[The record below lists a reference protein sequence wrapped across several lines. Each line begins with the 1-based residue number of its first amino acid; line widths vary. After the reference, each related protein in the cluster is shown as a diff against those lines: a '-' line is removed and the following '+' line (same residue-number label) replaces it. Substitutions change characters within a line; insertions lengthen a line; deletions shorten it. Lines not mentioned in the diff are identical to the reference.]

1 MIEIRSLRDLLR
13 LFFIF
18 RREFQLA
25 FLVTVVVAI
34 LGAFLLP
41 RQYESSARLLVKP
54 GLNNTLPIEAS
65 DRQTLVAPSTQRDPI
80 LDEEQLFTGRPI
92 ALKVAEN
99 YLRESTAK
107 PPEGLWKTFIWLLK
121 QAFEETKDG
130 LRGVLQAIGL
140 AEAQSPEERLATEL
154 LKRISVSH
162 EPGSSVMVASLRWK
176 DPAVAQRLVQ
186 VWVETYLES
195 RTASLERKSLYA
207 FYQEQTDSTGRR
219 VEQLKVQLA
228 GYLGQIGSSSVEDY
242 LHDQSNAL
250 QRMNAERFQT
260 SAEIA
265 SLSTSLSSVRQQIAG
280 MPQEVVTEESSTLN
294 PDRLDLQR
302 QLNGLIVERER
313 LLRVFLPGTEPLKQ
327 IDQNIA
333 ELRQRVNQQAEH
345 IKSSTNRAPNG
356 IVINLRQ
363 QLADGTVRLASLKA
377 QLAKQDEQIK
387 EVRGALERVMT
398 QEPEISRVMR
408 ELQVAQQNFL
418 LYADNLEK
426 ARIDRALDSSRISNI
441 AIIEQPTFNPSRVFP
456 KSLLIILLCIPAGL
470 AVGLLVIYL
479 CYLLDQRIHDGGRL
493 QARFGVPLWTTL
505 QELDDPQ
512 RDNPAFTASLYRL
525 LSQLPLER
533 IREQGLRLGLTSA
546 RHGEGCSFVA
556 GHLASLLREQGFSV
570 RLLDSAQDA
579 PPDVLVTQP
588 GEVLLVVASALAA
601 NSQAFLYLHQ
611 ADLIAVVVR
620 ARSGTVPMLESTLA
634 MLDTAFKR
642 TDGIIVNFR
651 RFEVPSRLL
660 DFLHRTRG

>member
-18 RREFQLA
+18 RREFRLA
-25 FLVTVVVAI
+25 FFVTVVVAI

-92 ALKVAEN
+92 ALKVAES
-99 YLRESTAK
+99 YLQLNAGAR
-107 PPEGLWKTFIWLLK
+107 PDGLWKTIKWQLK
-121 QAFEETKDG
+121 QALNGVKDG
-130 LRGVLQAIGL
+130 LRAILQSLGL
-140 AEAQSPEERLATEL
+140 AEAQSPEERLADEL
-154 LKRISVSH
+154 IKRMSVTH
-162 EPGSSVMVASLRWK
+162 EPGSSVMVASLRWD

-186 VWVETYLES
+186 VWVDAYLES
-195 RTASLERKSLYA
+195 RTTSLERKSLYA
-207 FYQEQTDSTGRR
+207 FYQEQTASTGRR

-228 GYLGQIGSSSVEDY
+228 GYLGRIGSSSVQDY

-250 QRMNAERFQT
+250 QRMTAERFQT

-265 SLSTSLSSVRQQIAG
+265 SLTTSLNSARQQIAAL
-280 MPQEVVTEESSTLN
+280 PQQVITEESSTLN

-333 ELRQRVNQQAEH
+333 ELRQQVNQQAEH
-345 IKSSTNRAPNG
+345 VKSSTNRAPNG
-356 IVINLRQ
+356 IVVNLKQ

-377 QLAKQDEQIK
+377 QLAEQDLQING
-387 EVRGALERVMT
+387 VRAALEKVMAE
-398 QEPEISRVMR
+398 EPEISRVMR

-426 ARIDRALDSSRISNI
+426 ARIDRALDTSRISNI

-493 QARFGVPLWTTL
+493 QARFGIPLWTTL

-512 RDNPAFTASLYRL
+512 RDDPAFIANLYRL

-556 GHLASLLREQGFSV
+556 ERLASLLRDQGFRV
-570 RLLDSAQDA
+570 RVLDSARDA
-579 PPDVLVTQP
+579 PPESVDVEP
-588 GEVLLVVASALAA
+588 GEVVLLVASALAA

-611 ADLIAVVVR
+611 ADLIALVVR

-634 MLDTAFKR
+634 LLDTAFKR

>member
-18 RREFQLA
+18 RREFRLA
-25 FLVTVVVAI
+25 FFVTVVVAI

-92 ALKVAEN
+92 ALKVAAS
-99 YLRESTAK
+99 YLQLNAGAR
-107 PPEGLWKTFIWLLK
+107 PDGLWKTIKWQLK
-121 QAFEETKDG
+121 QALNGVKDG
-130 LRGVLQAIGL
+130 LRAILQSLGL
-140 AEAQSPEERLATEL
+140 AEAQSPEERLADEL
-154 LKRISVSH
+154 IKRMSVTH
-162 EPGSSVMVASLRWK
+162 EPGSSVMVASLRWD

-186 VWVETYLES
+186 VWVDAYLES
-195 RTASLERKSLYA
+195 RTTSLERKSLYA
-207 FYQEQTDSTGRR
+207 FYQEQTASTGRR

-228 GYLGQIGSSSVEDY
+228 GYLGRIGSSSVQDY

-250 QRMNAERFQT
+250 QRMTAERFQT
-260 SAEIA
+260 STEIA
-265 SLSTSLSSVRQQIAG
+265 SLTTSLNSARQQIAAL
-280 MPQEVVTEESSTLN
+280 PQQVITEESSTLN

-333 ELRQRVNQQAEH
+333 ELRQQVNQQAEH
-345 IKSSTNRAPNG
+345 VKSSTNRAPNG
-356 IVINLRQ
+356 IVINLKQ

-377 QLAKQDEQIK
+377 QLAQQDLQING
-387 EVRGALERVMT
+387 VRAELEKVMAE
-398 QEPEISRVMR
+398 EPEISRVMR

-426 ARIDRALDSSRISNI
+426 ARIDRALDTSRISNI

-493 QARFGVPLWTTL
+493 QARFGIPLWTTL

-512 RDNPAFTASLYRL
+512 RDDPAFIANLYRL

-556 GHLASLLREQGFSV
+556 ERLASLLRDQGFRV
-570 RLLDSAQDA
+570 RVLDSARDA
-579 PPDVLVTQP
+579 PPESVDVEP
-588 GEVLLVVASALAA
+588 GEVVLLVASALAA

-611 ADLIAVVVR
+611 ADLIALVVR

-634 MLDTAFKR
+634 LLDTAFKR

>member
-1 MIEIRSLRDLLR
+1 MIEVRSLRDLLR

-25 FLVTVVVAI
+25 FVVTVVVAI

-41 RQYESSARLLVKP
+41 RQYESTARLLVKP
-54 GLNNTLPIEAS
+54 GLSNTLPIEAS

-92 ALKVAEN
+92 ALKVAES
-99 YLRESTAK
+99 YLQENTARS
-107 PPEGLWKTFIWLLK
+107 PEGWWQTVKSQIRQLL
-121 QAFEETKDG
+121 AGLKDS
-130 LRGVLQAIGL
+130 LRAVLQALGL

-154 LKRISVSH
+154 IKRLSIGH
-162 EPGSSVMVASLRWK
+162 EPGSSVMVASLRWD

-186 VWVETYLES
+186 VWVNTYLEV
-195 RTASLERKSLYA
+195 RAASLERKSLYA
-207 FYQEQTDSTGRR
+207 FYQEQTATTGRR
-219 VEQLKVQLA
+219 VEQLKAQLA
-228 GYLGQIGSSSVEDY
+228 GHLSRIGSSSVEDY
-242 LHDQSNAL
+242 LHDQSNTL

-260 SAEIA
+260 SAEI
-265 SLSTSLSSVRQQIAG
+265 TSLATSLISARQQIAG
-280 MPQEVVTEESSTLN
+280 MPQQVVTEESSTLN
-294 PDRLDLQR
+294 PDRLDMQR

-333 ELRQRVNQQAEH
+333 ELRQQLSQQAEH
-345 IKSSTNRAPNG
+345 VKSSTNRAPNG
-356 IVINLRQ
+356 IVVNLKQ
-363 QLADGTVRLASLKA
+363 QVADGTVRLASLKA
-377 QLAKQDEQIK
+377 QLAKQDQQIK
-387 EVRGALERVMT
+387 EVRADLEQVMA
-398 QEPEISRVMR
+398 QEPEVSRVMR

-456 KSLLIILLCIPAGL
+456 KSLLIILLCLPTGL

-479 CYLLDQRIHDGGRL
+479 CYLLDQRIHDGGRI
-493 QARFGVPLWTTL
+493 QARFGIPLWTTL
-505 QELDDPQ
+505 QQLETPQ
-512 RDNPAFTASLYRL
+512 PGDPAFTASLYRL

-533 IREQGLRLGLTSA
+533 IREQGLKVGLTSS

-556 GHLASLLREQGFSV
+556 ERLATLLREQGFTV
-570 RLLDSAQDA
+570 RILDSANE
-579 PPDVLVTQP
+579 PPPQALQALP
-588 GEVLLVVASALAA
+588 GEVILLVASALLA
-601 NSQAFLYLHQ
+601 NSQAFLYLHH
-611 ADLIAVVVR
+611 ADLIALVVK
-620 ARSGTVPMLESTLA
+620 ARSGTVPMLESSLA

>member
-18 RREFQLA
+18 RREFRLA
-25 FLVTVVVAI
+25 FFVTVVVAI

-92 ALKVAEN
+92 ALKVAES
-99 YLRESTAK
+99 YLRLSASAR
-107 PPEGLWKTFIWLLK
+107 PEDLWKAIKWEFK
-121 QAFEETKDG
+121 QILNGVKDG
-130 LRGVLQAIGL
+130 LRAILQSLGL
-140 AEAQSPEERLATEL
+140 AEAQSPEERLADEL
-154 LKRISVSH
+154 LKRMSVTH
-162 EPGSSVMVASLRWK
+162 EPGSSVMVASLRWD
-176 DPAVAQRLVQ
+176 DPAVAQRLLQ
-186 VWVETYLES
+186 VWVDAYLES

-207 FYQEQTDSTGRR
+207 FYQEQVASTGRR
-219 VEQLKVQLA
+219 VEQLKTQLA
-228 GYLGQIGSSSVEDY
+228 GYLSRIGSSSVQDY
-242 LHDQSNAL
+242 LHDQSNTL
-250 QRMNAERFQT
+250 QRMTAERFQT

-265 SLSTSLSSVRQQIAG
+265 SLNTSLATARQQIAAL
-280 MPQEVVTEESSTLN
+280 PQQVVTEESSTLN

-333 ELRQRVNQQAEH
+333 ELRQRVSQQAEH
-345 IKSSTNRAPNG
+345 VKSSTNRAPNG
-356 IVINLRQ
+356 IVINLKQ

-377 QLAKQDEQIK
+377 QLAQQELQIN
-387 EVRGALERVMT
+387 EVRADLDKVMAE
-398 QEPEISRVMR
+398 EPEISRVMR

-456 KSLLIILLCIPAGL
+456 KSLLIILLCLPAGL

-493 QARFGVPLWTTL
+493 QARFGIPLWTTL

-512 RDNPAFTASLYRL
+512 RDDPAFIANLYRL

-556 GHLASLLREQGFSV
+556 ERLASLLRDQGFRV
-570 RLLDSAQDA
+570 RVLDSARDA
-579 PPDVLVTQP
+579 PPTSVEVEP
-588 GEVLLVVASALAA
+588 GEVVLLVASALAA

-611 ADLIAVVVR
+611 ADLITLVVR
-620 ARSGTVPMLESTLA
+620 ARASTVPMLESTLA

>member
-18 RREFQLA
+18 RREFRLA
-25 FLVTVVVAI
+25 FFVTVVVAI

-92 ALKVAEN
+92 ALKVAES
-99 YLRESTAK
+99 YLQLNAGAR
-107 PPEGLWKTFIWLLK
+107 PDGLWKTIKWQLK
-121 QAFEETKDG
+121 QAFNEVKDG
-130 LRGVLQAIGL
+130 LRAVLQSLGL
-140 AEAQSPEERLATEL
+140 AEAQSPAERLAGEL
-154 LKRISVSH
+154 IKRLNVTH
-162 EPGSSVMVASLRWK
+162 EPGSSVMVASLRWD
-176 DPAVAQRLVQ
+176 DPAVAQRLLQ
-186 VWVETYLES
+186 VWVDAYLES

-207 FYQEQTDSTGRR
+207 FYQEQTASTGSR

-228 GYLGQIGSSSVEDY
+228 GYLGRIGSSSVQDY
-242 LHDQSNAL
+242 LRDQSNAL
-250 QRMNAERFQT
+250 QRMTAERFQT

-265 SLSTSLSSVRQQIAG
+265 SLSTSLNSARQQIAAL
-280 MPQEVVTEESSTLN
+280 PQRVITEESSTLN

-302 QLNGLIVERER
+302 QLNGLLVERER
-313 LLRVFLPGTEPLKQ
+313 LLRVFLPGTEPLRQ

-333 ELRQRVNQQAEH
+333 ELRQQVNQQAEH
-345 IKSSTNRAPNG
+345 VKSSTNRAPNS
-356 IVINLRQ
+356 IVVSLRQ

-377 QLAKQDEQIK
+377 QLAQQDLQING
-387 EVRGALERVMT
+387 VRTELEKVMAE
-398 QEPEISRVMR
+398 EPEISRVMR

-456 KSLLIILLCIPAGL
+456 KSLLIILLCLPAGL

-493 QARFGVPLWTTL
+493 QARFGIPLWTTL
-505 QELDDPQ
+505 QELDDPG
-512 RDNPAFTASLYRL
+512 RDDPAFTASLYRL

-556 GHLASLLREQGFSV
+556 ERLATLLREQGFSV
-570 RLLDSAQDA
+570 RLLDSAEEA
-579 PPDVLVTQP
+579 PPTVLVTQP
-588 GEVLLVVASALAA
+588 GEVVLLVASALAA

-611 ADLIAVVVR
+611 ADLIALVVR
-620 ARSGTVPMLESTLA
+620 ARSGTVPVLESTLA

>member
-18 RREFQLA
+18 RREFRLA
-25 FLVTVVVAI
+25 FFVTVVVAI

-92 ALKVAEN
+92 ALKVAAS
-99 YLRESTAK
+99 YLQLNAGAR
-107 PPEGLWKTFIWLLK
+107 PDGLWKTIKWQLK
-121 QAFEETKDG
+121 QALNGVKDG
-130 LRGVLQAIGL
+130 LRAILQSLGL
-140 AEAQSPEERLATEL
+140 AEAQSPEERLADEL
-154 LKRISVSH
+154 IKRMSVTH
-162 EPGSSVMVASLRWK
+162 EPGSSVMVASLRWD

-186 VWVETYLES
+186 VWVDAYLES
-195 RTASLERKSLYA
+195 RTTSLERKSLYA
-207 FYQEQTDSTGRR
+207 FYQEQTASTGRR

-228 GYLGQIGSSSVEDY
+228 GYLGRIGSSSVQDY

-250 QRMNAERFQT
+250 QRMTAERFQT
-260 SAEIA
+260 STEIA
-265 SLSTSLSSVRQQIAG
+265 SLTTSLNSARQQIAAL
-280 MPQEVVTEESSTLN
+280 PQQVITEESSTLN

-302 QLNGLIVERER
+302 QLNGLVVERER

-333 ELRQRVNQQAEH
+333 ELRQQVNQQAEH
-345 IKSSTNRAPNG
+345 VKSSTNRAPNG
-356 IVINLRQ
+356 IVINLKQ

-377 QLAKQDEQIK
+377 QLAQQDLQING
-387 EVRGALERVMT
+387 VRAELEKVMAE
-398 QEPEISRVMR
+398 EPEISRVMR

-426 ARIDRALDSSRISNI
+426 ARIDRALDTSRISNI

-493 QARFGVPLWTTL
+493 QARFGIPLWTTL

-512 RDNPAFTASLYRL
+512 RDDPAFIANLYRL

-556 GHLASLLREQGFSV
+556 ERLASLLRDQGFRV
-570 RLLDSAQDA
+570 RVLDSARDA
-579 PPDVLVTQP
+579 PPESVDVEP
-588 GEVLLVVASALAA
+588 GEVVLLVASALAA

-611 ADLIAVVVR
+611 ADLIALVVR

-634 MLDTAFKR
+634 LLDTAFKR

>member
-18 RREFQLA
+18 RREFRLA
-25 FLVTVVVAI
+25 FFLTVVVAI

-92 ALKVAEN
+92 ALKVAES
-99 YLRESTAK
+99 YLRLSASAR
-107 PPEGLWKTFIWLLK
+107 PEDLWKAIKWEFK
-121 QAFEETKDG
+121 QILNGVKDG
-130 LRGVLQAIGL
+130 LRAILQSLGL
-140 AEAQSPEERLATEL
+140 AEAQSPEERLADEL
-154 LKRISVSH
+154 LKRMSVTH
-162 EPGSSVMVASLRWK
+162 EPGSSVMVASLRWD
-176 DPAVAQRLVQ
+176 DPAVAQRLLQ
-186 VWVETYLES
+186 VWVDAYLES

-207 FYQEQTDSTGRR
+207 FYQEQVASTGRR
-219 VEQLKVQLA
+219 VEQLKTQLA
-228 GYLGQIGSSSVEDY
+228 GYLSRIGSSSVQDY
-242 LHDQSNAL
+242 LHDQSNTL
-250 QRMNAERFQT
+250 QRMTAERFQT

-265 SLSTSLSSVRQQIAG
+265 SLNISLATARQQIAAL
-280 MPQEVVTEESSTLN
+280 PQQVVTEESSTLN

-333 ELRQRVNQQAEH
+333 ELRQRVSQQAEH
-345 IKSSTNRAPNG
+345 VKSSTNRAPNG
-356 IVINLRQ
+356 IVINLKQ

-377 QLAKQDEQIK
+377 QLAQQELQIN
-387 EVRGALERVMT
+387 EVRADLDKVMAE
-398 QEPEISRVMR
+398 EPEISRVMR

-456 KSLLIILLCIPAGL
+456 KSLLIILLCLPAGL

-493 QARFGVPLWTTL
+493 QARFGIALWTTL

-512 RDNPAFTASLYRL
+512 RDDPAFIANLYRL

-556 GHLASLLREQGFSV
+556 ERLASLLRDQGFRV
-570 RLLDSAQDA
+570 RVLDSARDA
-579 PPDVLVTQP
+579 PPTSVEVEP
-588 GEVLLVVASALAA
+588 GEVVLLVASALAA

-611 ADLIAVVVR
+611 ADLITLVVR
-620 ARSGTVPMLESTLA
+620 ARASTVPMLESTLA

>member
-1 MIEIRSLRDLLR
+1 MIEVRSLRDLLR

-25 FLVTVVVAI
+25 FVVTVVVAI

-41 RQYESSARLLVKP
+41 RQYESTARLLVKP
-54 GLNNTLPIEAS
+54 GLSNTLPIEAS

-92 ALKVAEN
+92 ALKVAES
-99 YLRESTAK
+99 YLQESAAR
-107 PPEGLWKTFIWLLK
+107 PPEGWWQTVKSQIRQLL
-121 QAFEETKDG
+121 AGLKDS
-130 LRGVLQAIGL
+130 LRSVLQALGL

-154 LKRISVSH
+154 IKRLSIGH
-162 EPGSSVMVASLRWK
+162 ESGSSVMVASLRWD

-186 VWVETYLES
+186 VWVNTYLEA
-195 RTASLERKSLYA
+195 RAASLERKSLYA
-207 FYQEQTDSTGRR
+207 FYQEQTATTGRR
-219 VEQLKVQLA
+219 VEQLKAQLA
-228 GYLGQIGSSSVEDY
+228 GHLSRIGSSSVEDY
-242 LHDQSNAL
+242 LHDQSNTL

-265 SLSTSLSSVRQQIAG
+265 SLSTSLISARQQIAG
-280 MPQEVVTEESSTLN
+280 MPQQVVTEESSTLN
-294 PDRLDLQR
+294 PDRLDMQR

-333 ELRQRVNQQAEH
+333 ELRQQLSQQAEH
-345 IKSSTNRAPNG
+345 VKSSTNRAPNG
-356 IVINLRQ
+356 IVVNLKQ
-363 QLADGTVRLASLKA
+363 QVADGTVRLASLKA
-377 QLAKQDEQIK
+377 QLAKQDQQIK
-387 EVRGALERVMT
+387 EVRADLEQVIA

-456 KSLLIILLCIPAGL
+456 KSLLIILLCLPVGL

-479 CYLLDQRIHDGGRL
+479 CYLLDQRIHDGGRI
-493 QARFGVPLWTTL
+493 QARFGIPLWTTL
-505 QELDDPQ
+505 QQLENPQLDD
-512 RDNPAFTASLYRL
+512 PAFTASLYRL

-533 IREQGLRLGLTSA
+533 IREQGLKVGLTSS

-556 GHLASLLREQGFSV
+556 ERLATLLREQGFTV
-570 RLLDSAQDA
+570 RILDSANE
-579 PPDVLVTQP
+579 PPPQALQALR
-588 GEVLLVVASALAA
+588 GEVILLVASALLA
-601 NSQAFLYLHQ
+601 NSQAFLYLHH
-611 ADLIAVVVR
+611 ADLIALVVR
-620 ARSGTVPMLESTLA
+620 ARSGTVPMLESSLA

>member
-18 RREFQLA
+18 RREFRLA
-25 FLVTVVVAI
+25 FCVTVVVAI

-92 ALKVAEN
+92 ALKVAES
-99 YLRESTAK
+99 YLQLSVGA
-107 PPEGLWKTFIWLLK
+107 PPEGLWKTLKWQLK
-121 QAFEETKDG
+121 QSLSELKDG
-130 LRGVLQAIGL
+130 LRTVLQSLGL
-140 AEAQSPEERLATEL
+140 VEAQSPAERLADEL
-154 LKRISVSH
+154 IKRMSVSH
-162 EPGSSVMVASLRWK
+162 EPGSSVMVASLRWD

-186 VWVETYLES
+186 VWVDTYLES
-195 RTASLERKSLYA
+195 RTTSLERKSLYA
-207 FYQEQTDSTGRR
+207 FYQEQVASTGRR
-219 VEQLKVQLA
+219 VEQLKTQLA
-228 GYLGQIGSSSVEDY
+228 GYLGRMGSSSVEDY

-250 QRMNAERFQT
+250 QRMTADRLQT
-260 SAEIA
+260 SVEIA
-265 SLSTSLSSVRQQIAG
+265 SLTTSLNSARQQIAAL
-280 MPQEVVTEESSTLN
+280 PQQVVTEESSTLN

-333 ELRQRVNQQAEH
+333 ELRQQVNQQAEH
-345 IKSSTNRAPNG
+345 VKSSTNRAPNG
-356 IVINLRQ
+356 IVVNLKQ
-363 QLADGTVRLASLKA
+363 QLADGIVRLASLKA
-377 QLAKQDEQIK
+377 QLAQQELQIK
-387 EVRGALERVMT
+387 GVRADLEKVMAE
-398 QEPEISRVMR
+398 EPEISRVMR

-493 QARFGVPLWTTL
+493 QARFGIPLWTTL

-512 RDNPAFTASLYRL
+512 RDDPAFTASLYRL

-556 GHLASLLREQGFSV
+556 ARLATLLREQGFGV

-579 PPDVLVTQP
+579 PPEVVATQP
-588 GEVLLVVASALAA
+588 GEVVLLVASALAA

-611 ADLIAVVVR
+611 ADLIALVVR

>member
-18 RREFQLA
+18 RREFRLA
-25 FLVTVVVAI
+25 FFVTVVVAI

-92 ALKVAEN
+92 ALKVAAS
-99 YLRESTAK
+99 YLQLNAGAR
-107 PPEGLWKTFIWLLK
+107 PDGLWKTIKWQLK
-121 QAFEETKDG
+121 QALNGVKDG
-130 LRGVLQAIGL
+130 LRAILQSLGL
-140 AEAQSPEERLATEL
+140 AEAQSPEERLADEL
-154 LKRISVSH
+154 IKRMSVTH
-162 EPGSSVMVASLRWK
+162 EPGSSVMVASLRWD

-186 VWVETYLES
+186 VWVDAYLES
-195 RTASLERKSLYA
+195 RTTSLERKSLYA
-207 FYQEQTDSTGRR
+207 FYQEQTASTGRR

-228 GYLGQIGSSSVEDY
+228 GYLGRIGSSSVQDY

-250 QRMNAERFQT
+250 QRMTAERFQT

-265 SLSTSLSSVRQQIAG
+265 SLTTSLSSARQQIAAL
-280 MPQEVVTEESSTLN
+280 PQQVITEESSTLN

-333 ELRQRVNQQAEH
+333 ELRQQVNQQAEH
-345 IKSSTNRAPNG
+345 VKSSTNRAPNG
-356 IVINLRQ
+356 IVVNLKQ

-377 QLAKQDEQIK
+377 QLAQQDLQING
-387 EVRGALERVMT
+387 VRAELEKVMAE
-398 QEPEISRVMR
+398 EPEISRVMR

-426 ARIDRALDSSRISNI
+426 ARIDRALDTSRISNI

-493 QARFGVPLWTTL
+493 QARFGIPLWTTL

-512 RDNPAFTASLYRL
+512 CDDPAFIANLYRL

-556 GHLASLLREQGFSV
+556 ERLASLLRDQGFRV
-570 RLLDSAQDA
+570 RVLDSARDA
-579 PPDVLVTQP
+579 PPESVDVEP
-588 GEVLLVVASALAA
+588 GEVVLLVASALAA

-611 ADLIAVVVR
+611 ADLIALVVR

-634 MLDTAFKR
+634 LLDTAFKR

>member
-18 RREFQLA
+18 RREFRLA
-25 FLVTVVVAI
+25 FFVTVVVAI

-41 RQYESSARLLVKP
+41 RQYESTARLLVKP

-92 ALKVAEN
+92 ALRVAES
-99 YLRESTAK
+99 YLQLSAGAR
-107 PPEGLWKTFIWLLK
+107 PDGLWKTIKWQFK
-121 QAFEETKDG
+121 QALNAVKDG
-130 LRGVLQAIGL
+130 LRVVLQSLGL
-140 AEAQSPEERLATEL
+140 AEAQSPAERLAGEL
-154 LKRISVSH
+154 IKRLSVTH
-162 EPGSSVMVASLRWK
+162 EPGSSVMVASLRWD

-186 VWVETYLES
+186 VWVDAYLES
-195 RTASLERKSLYA
+195 RTTSLERKSLYA
-207 FYQEQTDSTGRR
+207 FYQEQATSTGRR

-228 GYLGQIGSSSVEDY
+228 GYLGRIGSSSVQDY

-250 QRMNAERFQT
+250 QRMTAERFQT

-265 SLSTSLSSVRQQIAG
+265 SLTTSLNSARQQIAAL
-280 MPQEVVTEESSTLN
+280 PQQVITEESSTLN

-333 ELRQRVNQQAEH
+333 ELRQQVNQQAEH
-345 IKSSTNRAPNG
+345 VKSSTNRAPNS
-356 IVINLRQ
+356 IVVNLRQ

-377 QLAKQDEQIK
+377 QLAQQDLQING
-387 EVRGALERVMT
+387 VRAELEKVMAE
-398 QEPEISRVMR
+398 EPEISRVMR

-505 QELDDPQ
+505 QELDDPR
-512 RDNPAFTASLYRL
+512 RDDPAFTASLYRL

-556 GHLASLLREQGFSV
+556 ERLAALLRDQGFSV

-579 PPDVLVTQP
+579 PPEVVAPQP
-588 GEVLLVVASALAA
+588 GEVVLLVASALAA

-611 ADLIAVVVR
+611 ADLIALVVR

>member
-18 RREFQLA
+18 RREFRLA
-25 FLVTVVVAI
+25 FVVTVVVAI

-41 RQYESSARLLVKP
+41 RQYESSARMLVKP

-92 ALKVAEN
+92 ALRVAES
-99 YLRESTAK
+99 YLQLSAGAR
-107 PPEGLWKTFIWLLK
+107 PEGLWKTIKWQFK
-121 QAFEETKDG
+121 QAANAVKDG
-130 LRGVLQAIGL
+130 LRAVLQSLGL
-140 AEAQSPEERLATEL
+140 AEAQSPAERLAAEL
-154 LKRISVSH
+154 IKRLSVTH
-162 EPGSSVMVASLRWK
+162 EPGSSVMVASLRWD
-176 DPAVAQRLVQ
+176 DPAVAQQLVKA
-186 VWVETYLES
+186 WVDAYLES
-195 RTASLERKSLYA
+195 RAASLERKSLYA
-207 FYQEQTDSTGRR
+207 FYQEQTASTGSR
-219 VEQLKVQLA
+219 VEQLKGQLA
-228 GYLGQIGSSSVEDY
+228 GYLGRIGSSSVQDY
-242 LHDQSNAL
+242 LHDQSNTL
-250 QRMNAERFQT
+250 QRMTAERFQT
-260 SAEIA
+260 YAEIA
-265 SLSTSLSSVRQQIAG
+265 SLTTSLSSARQQIAAL
-280 MPQEVVTEESSTLN
+280 PQQVITEESSTLN

-302 QLNGLIVERER
+302 QLNGLLVERER

-333 ELRQRVNQQAEH
+333 ELRQQVNRQTEH
-345 IKSSTNRAPNG
+345 VNSSTNRAPNG
-356 IVINLRQ
+356 IVVNLRQ
-363 QLADGTVRLASLKA
+363 QLADGTVRLASLKV
-377 QLAKQDEQIK
+377 QLAEQDSQIK
-387 EVRGALERVMT
+387 GVRAELEKAMA

-493 QARFGVPLWTTL
+493 QARFGIPLWTTL
-505 QELDDPQ
+505 QELEDPRRDD
-512 RDNPAFTASLYRL
+512 PAFTASLYRL

-556 GHLASLLREQGFSV
+556 ERLATLLRAQGFSV
-570 RLLDSAQDA
+570 RLLDRAGEA
-579 PPDVLVTQP
+579 PPDVVATQP
-588 GEVLLVVASALAA
+588 GEVVLLVASALAA
-601 NSQAFLYLHQ
+601 NSQAFLHLHQ
-611 ADLIAVVVR
+611 ADLIALVVR

>member
-1 MIEIRSLRDLLR
+1 MIEVRSLRDLLR

-25 FLVTVVVAI
+25 FVVTVVVAI

-41 RQYESSARLLVKP
+41 RQYESTARLLVKP
-54 GLNNTLPIEAS
+54 GLSNTLPIEAS

-92 ALKVAEN
+92 ALKVAES
-99 YLRESTAK
+99 YLQESAAR
-107 PPEGLWKTFIWLLK
+107 PPEGWWQTVKSQIRQLL
-121 QAFEETKDG
+121 AGLKDS
-130 LRGVLQAIGL
+130 LRSVLQALGL

-154 LKRISVSH
+154 IKRLSIGH
-162 EPGSSVMVASLRWK
+162 ESGSSVMVASLRWD

-186 VWVETYLES
+186 VWVNTYLEA
-195 RTASLERKSLYA
+195 RAASLERKSLYA
-207 FYQEQTDSTGRR
+207 FYQEQTATTGRR
-219 VEQLKVQLA
+219 VEQLKAQLA
-228 GYLGQIGSSSVEDY
+228 GHLSRIGSSSVEDY
-242 LHDQSNAL
+242 LHDQSNTL

-265 SLSTSLSSVRQQIAG
+265 SLSTSLISARQQIAG
-280 MPQEVVTEESSTLN
+280 MPQQVVTEESSTLN
-294 PDRLDLQR
+294 PDRLDMQR

-333 ELRQRVNQQAEH
+333 ELRQQLSQQAEH
-345 IKSSTNRAPNG
+345 VKSSTNRAPNG
-356 IVINLRQ
+356 IVVNLKQ
-363 QLADGTVRLASLKA
+363 QVADGTVRLASLKA
-377 QLAKQDEQIK
+377 QLAKQDQQIK
-387 EVRGALERVMT
+387 EVRADLEQVIA

-456 KSLLIILLCIPAGL
+456 KSLLIILLCLPAGL

-479 CYLLDQRIHDGGRL
+479 CYLLDQRIHDGGRI
-493 QARFGVPLWTTL
+493 QARFGIPLWTTL
-505 QELDDPQ
+505 QQLENPQLDD
-512 RDNPAFTASLYRL
+512 PAFTASLYRL

-533 IREQGLRLGLTSA
+533 IREQGLKVGLTSS

-556 GHLASLLREQGFSV
+556 ERLATLLREQGFTV
-570 RLLDSAQDA
+570 RILDSANE
-579 PPDVLVTQP
+579 PPPQALQALR
-588 GEVLLVVASALAA
+588 GEVILLVASALLA
-601 NSQAFLYLHQ
+601 NSQAFLYLHH
-611 ADLIAVVVR
+611 ADLIALVVR
-620 ARSGTVPMLESTLA
+620 ARSGTVPMLESSLA

>member
-1 MIEIRSLRDLLR
+1 MIEVRSLRDLLR

-25 FLVTVVVAI
+25 FVVTVVVAI

-41 RQYESSARLLVKP
+41 RQYESTARLLVKP
-54 GLNNTLPIEAS
+54 GLSNTLPIEAS

-92 ALKVAEN
+92 ALKVAES
-99 YLRESTAK
+99 YLQESAAR
-107 PPEGLWKTFIWLLK
+107 PPEGWWQTAKSQIRQLL
-121 QAFEETKDG
+121 AGLKDS
-130 LRGVLQAIGL
+130 LRSVLQALGL

-154 LKRISVSH
+154 IKRLSIGH
-162 EPGSSVMVASLRWK
+162 ESGSSVMVASLRWD

-186 VWVETYLES
+186 VWVNTYLEA
-195 RTASLERKSLYA
+195 RAASLERKSLYA
-207 FYQEQTDSTGRR
+207 FYQEQTATTGRR
-219 VEQLKVQLA
+219 VEQLKAQLT
-228 GYLGQIGSSSVEDY
+228 GHLSRIGSSSVEDY
-242 LHDQSNAL
+242 LHDQSNTL

-265 SLSTSLSSVRQQIAG
+265 SLATSLISARQQIAG
-280 MPQEVVTEESSTLN
+280 MPQQVVTEESSTLN
-294 PDRLDLQR
+294 PDRLDMQR

-313 LLRVFLPGTEPLKQ
+313 LLRVFLPGTEPLKH

-333 ELRQRVNQQAEH
+333 ELRQQLSQQAEH
-345 IKSSTNRAPNG
+345 VKSSTNRAPNG
-356 IVINLRQ
+356 IVVNLKQ
-363 QLADGTVRLASLKA
+363 QVADGTVRLASLKA
-377 QLAKQDEQIK
+377 QLAKQDQQIK
-387 EVRGALERVMT
+387 EVRADLEQVMA

-456 KSLLIILLCIPAGL
+456 KSLLIILLCLPAGL

-479 CYLLDQRIHDGGRL
+479 CYLLDQRIHDGGRI
-493 QARFGVPLWTTL
+493 QARFGIPLWTTL
-505 QELDDPQ
+505 QQLENPQ
-512 RDNPAFTASLYRL
+512 LGDPAFTASLYRL

-533 IREQGLRLGLTSA
+533 IREQGLKVGLTSS

-556 GHLASLLREQGFSV
+556 ERLATLLREQGFTV
-570 RLLDSAQDA
+570 RILDSANE
-579 PPDVLVTQP
+579 PPPQALQALP
-588 GEVLLVVASALAA
+588 GEVILLVASALLA
-601 NSQAFLYLHQ
+601 NSQAFLYLHH
-611 ADLIAVVVR
+611 ADLIALVVR
-620 ARSGTVPMLESTLA
+620 ARSGTVPMLESSLA

>member
-18 RREFQLA
+18 RREFRLA
-25 FLVTVVVAI
+25 FFVTVVVAI

-92 ALKVAEN
+92 ALKVAES
-99 YLRESTAK
+99 YLRLSASAR
-107 PPEGLWKTFIWLLK
+107 PEDLWKAIKWEFK
-121 QAFEETKDG
+121 QILNGVKDG
-130 LRGVLQAIGL
+130 LRAILQSLGL
-140 AEAQSPEERLATEL
+140 AEAQSPEERLADEL
-154 LKRISVSH
+154 LKRMSVTH
-162 EPGSSVMVASLRWK
+162 EPGSSVMVASLRWD
-176 DPAVAQRLVQ
+176 DPAVAQRLLQ
-186 VWVETYLES
+186 VWVDAYLES

-207 FYQEQTDSTGRR
+207 FYQEQVASTGRR
-219 VEQLKVQLA
+219 VEQLKTQLA
-228 GYLGQIGSSSVEDY
+228 GYLSRIGSSSVQDY
-242 LHDQSNAL
+242 LHDQSNTL
-250 QRMNAERFQT
+250 QRMTAERFQT

-265 SLSTSLSSVRQQIAG
+265 SLNISLATARQQIAAL
-280 MPQEVVTEESSTLN
+280 PQQVVTEESSTLN

-333 ELRQRVNQQAEH
+333 ELRQRVSQQAEH
-345 IKSSTNRAPNG
+345 VKSSTNRAPNG
-356 IVINLRQ
+356 IVINLKQ

-377 QLAKQDEQIK
+377 QLAQQELQIN
-387 EVRGALERVMT
+387 EVRADLDKVMAE
-398 QEPEISRVMR
+398 EPEISRVMR

-456 KSLLIILLCIPAGL
+456 KSLLIILLCLPAGL

-493 QARFGVPLWTTL
+493 QARFGIALWTTL

-512 RDNPAFTASLYRL
+512 RDDPAFIANLYRL

-556 GHLASLLREQGFSV
+556 ERLASLLRDQGFRV
-570 RLLDSAQDA
+570 RVLDSARDA
-579 PPDVLVTQP
+579 PPTSVEVEP
-588 GEVLLVVASALAA
+588 GEVVLLVASALAA

-611 ADLIAVVVR
+611 ADLITLVVR
-620 ARSGTVPMLESTLA
+620 ARASTVPMLESTLA

>member
-18 RREFQLA
+18 RREFRLA
-25 FLVTVVVAI
+25 FFVTVVVAI

-92 ALKVAEN
+92 ALKVAAS
-99 YLRESTAK
+99 YLQLNAGAR
-107 PPEGLWKTFIWLLK
+107 PDGLWKTIKWQLK
-121 QAFEETKDG
+121 QALNGVKDG
-130 LRGVLQAIGL
+130 LRAILQSLGL
-140 AEAQSPEERLATEL
+140 AEAQSPEERLADEL
-154 LKRISVSH
+154 IKRMSVTH
-162 EPGSSVMVASLRWK
+162 EPGSSVMVASLRWD

-186 VWVETYLES
+186 VWVDAYLES
-195 RTASLERKSLYA
+195 RTTSLERKSLYA
-207 FYQEQTDSTGRR
+207 FYQEQTASTGRR

-228 GYLGQIGSSSVEDY
+228 GYLGRIGSSSVQDY

-250 QRMNAERFQT
+250 QRMTAERFQT
-260 SAEIA
+260 STEIA
-265 SLSTSLSSVRQQIAG
+265 SLTTSLNSARQQIAAL
-280 MPQEVVTEESSTLN
+280 PQQVITEESSTLN

-333 ELRQRVNQQAEH
+333 ELRQQVNQQAEH
-345 IKSSTNRAPNG
+345 VKSSTNRAPNG
-356 IVINLRQ
+356 IVVNLKQ

-377 QLAKQDEQIK
+377 QLAQQDLQING
-387 EVRGALERVMT
+387 VRAELEKVMAE
-398 QEPEISRVMR
+398 EPEISRVMR

-426 ARIDRALDSSRISNI
+426 ARIDRALDTSRISNI

-493 QARFGVPLWTTL
+493 QARFGIPLWTTL

-512 RDNPAFTASLYRL
+512 RDDPAFIANLYRL

-556 GHLASLLREQGFSV
+556 ERLASLLRDQGFRV
-570 RLLDSAQDA
+570 RVLDSARDA
-579 PPDVLVTQP
+579 PPESVDVEP
-588 GEVLLVVASALAA
+588 GEVVLLVASALAA

-611 ADLIAVVVR
+611 ADLIALVVR

-634 MLDTAFKR
+634 LLDTAFKR

>member
-1 MIEIRSLRDLLR
+1 MIEVRSLRDLLR

-25 FLVTVVVAI
+25 FIVTVVVAI

-41 RQYESSARLLVKP
+41 RQYESTARLLVKP
-54 GLNNTLPIEAS
+54 GLSNTLPIEAS

-92 ALKVAEN
+92 ALKVAES
-99 YLRESTAK
+99 YLQESTAR
-107 PPEGLWKTFIWLLK
+107 PPEGWWKTIKAQIKQLL
-121 QAFEETKDG
+121 AGLKDG
-130 LRGVLQAIGL
+130 LRAILQTLGL

-154 LKRISVSH
+154 IKRLSIGH
-162 EPGSSVMVASLRWK
+162 EPGSSVMVATLRWD
-176 DPAVAQRLVQ
+176 DPAVAQRLIQ
-186 VWVETYLES
+186 VWVNAYLDS
-195 RTASLERKSLYA
+195 RAASLERKSLYA
-207 FYQEQTDSTGRR
+207 FYQEQTATTGRR
-219 VEQLKVQLA
+219 LEQLKAQLA
-228 GYLGQIGSSSVEDY
+228 AHLSRIGSSSVEDY

-250 QRMNAERFQT
+250 QRMNTERFQT

-265 SLSTSLSSVRQQIAG
+265 SLTTSLASARQQIAG
-280 MPQEVVTEESSTLN
+280 MPQQVVTEESSTLN

-333 ELRQRVNQQAEH
+333 ELRSQVNQQAEH
-345 IKSSTNRAPNG
+345 VKSSTNRAPNG

-363 QLADGTVRLASLKA
+363 QVADGTVRLASLKA
-377 QLAKQDEQIK
+377 QLAKQDQQIK
-387 EVRGALERVMT
+387 EVRADLEQVMA

-456 KSLLIILLCIPAGL
+456 KSLLIILLCLPAGL

-479 CYLLDQRIHDGGRL
+479 CYLLDQRIHDGGGI
-493 QARFGVPLWTTL
+493 QARFGIPLWTTL
-505 QELDDPQ
+505 QQLKNPQ
-512 RDNPAFTASLYRL
+512 LGDPAFTASLYRL

-533 IREQGLRLGLTSA
+533 IREQGLKVGLTSS

-556 GHLASLLREQGFSV
+556 ERLAALLCEQGFTV
-570 RLLDSAQDA
+570 RILDSTNEA
-579 PPDVLVTQP
+579 PPQALQAQP
-588 GEVLLVVASALAA
+588 GEVILLVASALLA
-601 NSQAFLYLHQ
+601 NRQAFLYLHH
-611 ADLIAVVVR
+611 ADLIALVVR
-620 ARSGTVPMLESTLA
+620 ARSGTVPMLESSLA

>member
-18 RREFQLA
+18 RREFRLA
-25 FLVTVVVAI
+25 FFVTVVVAI

-92 ALKVAEN
+92 ALKVAAS
-99 YLRESTAK
+99 YLQLNAGAR
-107 PPEGLWKTFIWLLK
+107 PDGLWKTIKWQLK
-121 QAFEETKDG
+121 QVLNGVKDG
-130 LRGVLQAIGL
+130 LRAILQSLGL
-140 AEAQSPEERLATEL
+140 AEAQSPEERLADEL
-154 LKRISVSH
+154 IKRMSVTH
-162 EPGSSVMVASLRWK
+162 EPGSSVMVASLRWD

-186 VWVETYLES
+186 VWVDAYLES
-195 RTASLERKSLYA
+195 RTTSLERKSLYA
-207 FYQEQTDSTGRR
+207 FYQEQTASTGRR

-228 GYLGQIGSSSVEDY
+228 GYLGRIGSSSVQDY

-250 QRMNAERFQT
+250 QRMTAERFQT

-265 SLSTSLSSVRQQIAG
+265 SLTTSLSSARQQIAAL
-280 MPQEVVTEESSTLN
+280 PQQVITEESSTLN

-333 ELRQRVNQQAEH
+333 ELRQQVNQQAEH
-345 IKSSTNRAPNG
+345 VKSSTNRAPNG
-356 IVINLRQ
+356 IVVNLKQ

-377 QLAKQDEQIK
+377 QLAQQDLQING
-387 EVRGALERVMT
+387 VRAELEKVMAE
-398 QEPEISRVMR
+398 EPEISRVMR

-426 ARIDRALDSSRISNI
+426 ARIDRALDTSRISNI

-493 QARFGVPLWTTL
+493 QARFGIPLWTTL

-512 RDNPAFTASLYRL
+512 RDDPAFIANLYRL

-556 GHLASLLREQGFSV
+556 ERLASLLRDQGFRV
-570 RLLDSAQDA
+570 RVLDSARDA
-579 PPDVLVTQP
+579 PPESVDVEP
-588 GEVLLVVASALAA
+588 GEVVLLVASALAA

-611 ADLIAVVVR
+611 ADLIALVVR

-634 MLDTAFKR
+634 LLDTAFKR

>member
-18 RREFQLA
+18 RREFRLA
-25 FLVTVVVAI
+25 FFVTVVVAI

-92 ALKVAEN
+92 ALKVAAS
-99 YLRESTAK
+99 YLQLNAGAR
-107 PPEGLWKTFIWLLK
+107 PDGLWKTIKWQLK
-121 QAFEETKDG
+121 QALNGVKDG
-130 LRGVLQAIGL
+130 LRAILQSLGL
-140 AEAQSPEERLATEL
+140 AEAQSPEERLADEL
-154 LKRISVSH
+154 IKRMSVTH
-162 EPGSSVMVASLRWK
+162 EPGSSVMVASLRWD

-186 VWVETYLES
+186 VWVDAYLES
-195 RTASLERKSLYA
+195 RTTSLERKSLYA
-207 FYQEQTDSTGRR
+207 FYQEQTASTGRR

-228 GYLGQIGSSSVEDY
+228 GYLGRIGSSSVQDY

-250 QRMNAERFQT
+250 QRMTAERFQT

-265 SLSTSLSSVRQQIAG
+265 SLTTSLSSARQQIAAL
-280 MPQEVVTEESSTLN
+280 PQQVITEESSTLN

-333 ELRQRVNQQAEH
+333 ELRQQVNQQAEH
-345 IKSSTNRAPNG
+345 VKSSTNRAPNG
-356 IVINLRQ
+356 IVVNLKQ

-377 QLAKQDEQIK
+377 QLAQQDLQING
-387 EVRGALERVMT
+387 VRAELEKVMAE
-398 QEPEISRVMR
+398 EPEISRVMR

-426 ARIDRALDSSRISNI
+426 ARIDRALDTSRISNI

-493 QARFGVPLWTTL
+493 QARFGIPLWTTL

-512 RDNPAFTASLYRL
+512 RDDPAFIANLYRL

-556 GHLASLLREQGFSV
+556 ERLASLLRDQGFRV
-570 RLLDSAQDA
+570 RVLDSARDA
-579 PPDVLVTQP
+579 PPESVDVEP
-588 GEVLLVVASALAA
+588 GEVVLLVASALAA

-611 ADLIAVVVR
+611 ADLIALVVR

-634 MLDTAFKR
+634 LLDTAFKR

>member
-1 MIEIRSLRDLLR
+1 MIEVRSLRDLLR

-25 FLVTVVVAI
+25 FVVTVVVAI

-41 RQYESSARLLVKP
+41 RQYESTARLLVKP
-54 GLNNTLPIEAS
+54 GLSNTLPIEAS

-92 ALKVAEN
+92 ALKVAES
-99 YLRESTAK
+99 YLQESAAR
-107 PPEGLWKTFIWLLK
+107 PPEGWWQTVKSQIRQLL
-121 QAFEETKDG
+121 AGLKDS
-130 LRGVLQAIGL
+130 LRSVLQALGL

-154 LKRISVSH
+154 IKRLSIGH
-162 EPGSSVMVASLRWK
+162 ESGSSVMVASLRWD

-186 VWVETYLES
+186 VWVNTYLEA
-195 RTASLERKSLYA
+195 RAASLERKSLYA
-207 FYQEQTDSTGRR
+207 FYQEQTATTGRR
-219 VEQLKVQLA
+219 VEQLKAQLA
-228 GYLGQIGSSSVEDY
+228 GHLSRIGSSSVEDY
-242 LHDQSNAL
+242 LHDQSNTL
-250 QRMNAERFQT
+250 QRMNSERFQT

-265 SLSTSLSSVRQQIAG
+265 SLSTSLISARQQIAG
-280 MPQEVVTEESSTLN
+280 MPQQVVTEESSTLN
-294 PDRLDLQR
+294 PDRLDMQR

-333 ELRQRVNQQAEH
+333 ELRQQLSQQAEH
-345 IKSSTNRAPNG
+345 VKSSTNRAPNG
-356 IVINLRQ
+356 IVVNLKQ
-363 QLADGTVRLASLKA
+363 QVADGTVRLASLKA
-377 QLAKQDEQIK
+377 QLAKQDQQIK
-387 EVRGALERVMT
+387 EVRADLEQVIA

-456 KSLLIILLCIPAGL
+456 KSLLIILLCLPAGL

-479 CYLLDQRIHDGGRL
+479 CYLLDQRIHDGGRI
-493 QARFGVPLWTTL
+493 QARFGIPLWTTL
-505 QELDDPQ
+505 QQLENPQLDD
-512 RDNPAFTASLYRL
+512 PAFTASLYRL

-533 IREQGLRLGLTSA
+533 IREQGLKVGLTSS

-556 GHLASLLREQGFSV
+556 ERLATLLREQGFTV
-570 RLLDSAQDA
+570 RILDSANE
-579 PPDVLVTQP
+579 PPPQALQALR
-588 GEVLLVVASALAA
+588 GEVILLVASALLA
-601 NSQAFLYLHQ
+601 NSQAFLYLHH
-611 ADLIAVVVR
+611 ADLIALVVR
-620 ARSGTVPMLESTLA
+620 ARSGTVPMLESSLA